1 MFLAREVTVGGWDVE
16 GCAGRGTMFVQRPGG
31 GLPWYPESDRKL
43 SCLGSR
49 GLEVRLRVE
58 EPAL

>member
-1 MFLAREVTVGGWDVE
+1 MGGWDVE